1 MKRVLTTA
9 IILTAATLTAGC
21 GNRDERTYRDPETG
35 NEVTVQTG
43 DRMRAPRNMPDYA
56 PIYPG
61 ARIENV
67 MEGTSSGE
75 GGADSGGMVTFLTDA
90 DMETVARFYRERL
103 DASGLTERSDVSMG
117 SAMMLSATSAENS
130 SNAVQV
136 TLSPNDEGNGTRV
149 SVTYS
154 RGS

>member
-1 MKRVLTTA
+1 MRGTLLGIAV
-9 IILTAATLTAGC
+9 AALALTAGC

-35 NEVTVQTG
+35 SEITVQTG
-43 DRMRAPRNMPDYA
+43 ERMQAPRNMPAYA

-90 DMETVARFYRERL
+90 DMETVTRFYRERL
-103 DASGLTERSDVSMG
+103 NASGLTERSDVSMG
-117 SAMMLSATSAENS
+117 SAMMLSATSAENA

-136 TLSPNDEGNGTRV
+136 TLSPYEAGSGTRV

-154 RGS
+154 QGS